1 MVLIDSSVWIEYFRG
16 NEIVLPLNKLLD
28 SNSLCINDL
37 ILAELI
43 PSIQHRKESNLLAL
57 LYTVSRINL
66 DINWNR
72 IIQMQTINLKNGF
85 NKIGISDL
93 VIMQNAIENNIEL
106 YSIDNHFTQ
115 ISNLH
120 GLKLYNK

>member
-16 NEIVLPLNKLLD
+16 NEIALPLNKLLD

-43 PSIQHRKESNLLAL
+43 PSIQLKKETHLFDL

-66 DINWNR
+66 AIDWNL

-106 YSIDNHFTQ
+106 YSIDNHFAQ

-120 GLKLYNK
+120 GLRLYNE